1 MLEKMGFNLRK
12 NQEEKPNKPKTEILP
27 DSAKNLLEPKLVEI
41 NGYKFVISKM
51 PCTVAQEVIYK
62 IPTGLIPLL
71 SNFSQAE
78 EMAFKMLSY
87 CSRVYPDDRGSVQLV
102 SKVVIDN
109 HVPDFSTLT
118 QLEAEC
124 LKYNYD
130 FFEHGRAWTFC
141 QKALSHVESKTS
153 EILTVL
159 LDKLLQ
165 AEKQPYTNSK
175 QSTH

>member
-1 MLEKMGFNLRK
+1 MLDKMGFNLRK
-12 NQEEKPNKPKTEILP
+12 NQEAATTATVNKANIDKLP
-27 DSAKNLLEPKLVEI
+27 DAAKSLLEPKMVEI

-62 IPTGLIPLL
+62 LPTGLVPLL

-87 CSRVYPDDRGSVQLV
+87 CSRVYSDDRGCVQLI

-130 FFEHGRAWTFC
+130 FFAQGRALTFC

-153 EILTVL
+153 EILTDL

-165 AEKQPYTNSK
+165 AGKQHYTN
-175 QSTH
+175 